1 MDNMNNFSEQNN
13 IQTQSQTPEVVPQ
26 APQSKPPK
34 KPKNHVT
41 LKVMAMIAAVAI
53 VGGGAG
59 FGGAYIAG
67 RQLNSVAVTDTA
79 SSGSTDGNTTV
90 SGADSSTSSTPTL
103 DELQSGLSVSH
114 NVNSDVEYNTDGTY
128 MYTRDLVN
136 AVKDSVVF
144 VSVYVN
150 YNGEKQLYGYASG
163 IIISKDGY
171 IVTNNHVVAN
181 TDSYTVKVNSTN
193 TETGEVDSKVY
204 DAKLIGK
211 DEDTDLAVLKID
223 ADNLPAA
230 VLGDSDQ
237 LHLGDDVIAIGNPR
251 GLETSVSKGVVSG
264 LNRQIS
270 DTKRGL
276 SSIQTDTAINSGNSG
291 GALFNMYGEVVGVV
305 NEKLVNEYAENLGFA
320 ITINEAKTVINDL
333 IGNGYVTG
341 RAVLGI
347 TYTPISEVVAMYRG
361 LTPGMQVTEIN
372 QDMAVAKSGLIV
384 GDTIVKID
392 GKSVLENDVSA
403 ILAEKSPGDVVTV
416 TVVRNNGLG
425 KQVNVDLDVE
435 LSEYK
440 GDNN

>member
-1 MDNMNNFSEQNN
+1 MDNMNDFNEQNN
-13 IQTQSQTPEVVPQ
+13 IPTLQQEPQVIPQVPQ
-26 APQSKPPK
+26 GKPPK
-34 KPKNHVT
+34 KKSHTT

-67 RQLNSVAVTDTA
+67 SQLNRIAVSDTNTSSVN
-79 SSGSTDGNTTV
+79 SNTESV
-90 SGADSSTSSTPTL
+90 STPTL
-103 DELQSGLSVSH
+103 DELQQGLTVSH
-114 NVNSDVEYNTDGTY
+114 NVSSEVEYNTDGSY
-128 MYTRDLVN
+128 MYTRDLVK
-136 AVKDSVVF
+136 AVQDSVVF
-144 VSVYVN
+144 VSVYVD
-150 YNGEKQLYGYASG
+150 YRGEKTLYGYASG

-171 IVTNNHVVAN
+171 IVTNHHVVESA
-181 TDSYTVKVNSTN
+181 SSFTVKVNN
-193 TETGEVDSKVY
+193 TDPDSGVVESKVY
-204 DAKLIGK
+204 DAKLIGS

-237 LHLGDDVIAIGNPR
+237 LHLGDDVIAIGNPK

-305 NEKLVNEYAENLGFA
+305 NEKLINEYVENLGFA

-333 IGNGYVTG
+333 IGSGYVRG
-341 RAVLGI
+341 RAVMGI
-347 TYTPISEVVAMYRG
+347 VYTPVSETIAMYRG
-361 LTPGMQVTEIN
+361 LTPGLQVTEIN
-372 QDMAVAKSGLIV
+372 QDMAVAKSGLVV
-384 GDTIVKID
+384 GDTIVKVD
-392 GKSVLENDVSA
+392 GKSVLENDISS
-403 ILAEKSPGDVVTV
+403 ILAEKSPGDIVTV
-416 TVVRNNGLG
+416 TVVRNGNFGRE
-425 KQVNVDLDVE
+425 VNVDLQVE

-440 GDNN
+440 GD

>member
-1 MDNMNNFSEQNN
+1 MDNMNDFNEQNN
-13 IQTQSQTPEVVPQ
+13 IPTLQQEPQVIPQVPQ
-26 APQSKPPK
+26 GKPPK
-34 KPKNHVT
+34 KKSHTT

-67 RQLNSVAVTDTA
+67 SQLNRIAVSDTNTSSVN
-79 SSGSTDGNTTV
+79 SNTESV
-90 SGADSSTSSTPTL
+90 STPTL
-103 DELQSGLSVSH
+103 DELQQGLTVSH
-114 NVNSDVEYNTDGTY
+114 NVSSEVEYNTDGSY
-128 MYTRDLVN
+128 MYTRDLVK
-136 AVKDSVVF
+136 AVQDSVVF
-144 VSVYVN
+144 VSVYVD
-150 YNGEKQLYGYASG
+150 YRSEKTLYGYASG

-171 IVTNNHVVAN
+171 IVTNHHVVESA
-181 TDSYTVKVNSTN
+181 SSFTVKVNN
-193 TETGEVDSKVY
+193 TDPDSGAVESKVY
-204 DAKLIGK
+204 DAKLIGS

-237 LHLGDDVIAIGNPR
+237 LHLGDDVIAIGNPK

-305 NEKLVNEYAENLGFA
+305 NEKLINEYVENLGFA

-333 IGNGYVTG
+333 IGSGYVRG
-341 RAVLGI
+341 RAVMGI
-347 TYTPISEVVAMYRG
+347 VYTPVSETIAMYRG
-361 LTPGMQVTEIN
+361 LTPGLQVTEIN
-372 QDMAVAKSGLIV
+372 QDMAVAKSGLVV
-384 GDTIVKID
+384 GDTIVKVD
-392 GKSVLENDVSA
+392 GKSVLENDISS
-403 ILAEKSPGDVVTV
+403 ILAEKSPGDIVTV
-416 TVVRNNGLG
+416 TVVRNGGLG
-425 KQVNVDLDVE
+425 REVNVDLQVE

-440 GDNN
+440 GN